1 LYFVADTRAG
11 ISTSLNYR
19 YDNPRRCSGRLR
31 RLVAA
36 GSILF
41 VCKADGARSTP
52 LSMSLSTS
60 ATLGDGR
67 RHREI
72 RSLCHA
78 AAIGSRPDHGA
89 RSPREIA
96 RCDISSSFCGRA
108 VREGR
113 EGGREG
119 RGGGTAARGYKTDR
133 LLNGRGI
140 QCFIGDLRWLNA
152 SVDYHCCP
160 VALPIGPSRGKRR
173 AWEE

>member
-1 LYFVADTRAG
+1 M
-11 ISTSLNYR
+11 SLNYR
-19 YDNPRRCSGRLR
+19 YDNPRRCSSRLR

-60 ATLGDGR
+60 DAR
-67 RHREI
+67 R
-72 RSLCHA
+72 RSSS
-78 AAIGSRPDHGA
+78 SRNSLFMPRSGHWIAFRSRA
-89 RSPREIA
+89 RSVREIA

-108 VREGR
+108 VR
-113 EGGREG
+113 
-119 RGGGTAARGYKTDR
+119 GGGGGEGWTAAPGYKTDR

-160 VALPIGPSRGKRR
+160 VALPIGPRGGKGGRGRSGESRRDP
-173 AWEE
+173 